1 MERAKINRLV
11 KQLKGTRWNI
21 THALTSIKDIDSSV
35 FVARNFFMNRL
46 SAAKYTENVYNYW

>member
-11 KQLKGTRWNI
+11 KQLKGTQWNI

-46 SAAKYTENVYNYW
+46 SAAEYTENVYNYW